1 MDTSQHKAAP
11 VERAVQDSALSAY
24 RRPVQVLVYA
34 VRRTEAGWRYLML
47 HRIPARGGF
56 WQGVTGGAEWGE
68 ELVDAASREFWEE
81 TCLPAIELRAL
92 GCSYAYPMQDRWKDL
107 YHADTEEI
115 EEHAFLAIVECAKV
129 IISSEEHD
137 EWRWSTYDEALD
149 LLEWR
154 ENVQALQCCHRALSA
169 EAHGK

>member
-11 VERAVQDSALSAY
+11 VQRIAQDSTLSAY
-24 RRPVQVLVYA
+24 KRPVQVLVYP
-34 VRRTEAGWRYLML
+34 VRRTESGWRYLML

-68 ELVDAASREFWEE
+68 ELLDAASRELWEE
-81 TCLPAIELRAL
+81 TRLRAIELRAL
-92 GCSYAYPMQDRWKDL
+92 GCSYAYPMQDRWKDF

-115 EEHAFLAIVECAKV
+115 EEHAFLAIVEGVKV
-129 IISSEEHD
+129 TISSEEHD

-149 LLEWR
+149 LLKRR
-154 ENVQALQCCHRALSA
+154 EAVQALQCCQRALSA
-169 EAHGK
+169 EARSS